1 MASPVFTPSTVDNPF
16 VILPGGGQAAPR
28 SSREARGLVGDS
40 PLIPAIPL
48 KDGEQYRFHFDM
60 TKCVGCKCCEVA
72 CSEQNNNPPEISW
85 RRVGEVEGGT
95 FPNTQRLYLSM
106 GCNHCAEPACM
117 KGCPTQ
123 AYSKDATTGIVLH
136 DSTVCIGC
144 EYCIW
149 NCPYSVPV
157 FNAERG
163 VVGKCDMCHGR
174 LKDGDKPACVNAC
187 PSEAIQIE
195 IVNIEDWKREFAES
209 ANVVGLPSAAD
220 TISTTRIT
228 PPANM
233 PADAEKAD
241 YHRVRA
247 EKPHW
252 SLVWVTVLTQ
262 LSVGGVVAAWV
273 LGLLGH
279 DQARVAATVSLVLGL
294 ISLGAA
300 PLHLGRPAFAPLAMR
315 GWKTSWLSREII
327 GLSAFG
333 GAAGAYATTL
343 WFGVPGTAF
352 LGAAAALFGFA
363 GIYASSRI
371 YLVPGRPAWN
381 TWQTISGF
389 LLTGAVLGPLLLAA
403 TGSGGPAL
411 SAVAAGAA
419 MTQVL
424 NQIWKFFALNRS
436 EEFEKQA
443 TARLLSNEFS
453 RHLLVRLALTAV
465 GGVALN
471 LAGFP
476 AVGFVLAFIGEVLG
490 RYLFFV
496 TVVPKNM
503 AMTFFGPQ
511 QEAA

>member
-1 MASPVFTPSTVDNPF
+1 
-16 VILPGGGQAAPR
+16 
-28 SSREARGLVGDS
+28 VGDS

-60 TKCVGCKCCEVA
+60 TKCIGCKCCEVA

-123 AYSKDATTGIVLH
+123 AYSKDKTTGIVLH
-136 DSTVCIGC
+136 DSSVCIGC

-157 FNAERG
+157 FNEERG

-174 LKDGDKPACVNAC
+174 LKDGDRPACVNAC

-195 IVNIEDWKREFAES
+195 IVNNEDWKREFAES

-233 PADAEKAD
+233 PTDAEKAD

-262 LSVGGVVAAWV
+262 LSVGGVVAAWA

-279 DQARVAATVSLVLGL
+279 DQVRIAATVSLVLGL

-333 GAAGAYATTL
+333 GAASAYAATL
-343 WFGVPGTAF
+343 WFGIPGTSL
-352 LGAAAALFGFA
+352 LGAAAAVFGFA
-363 GIYASSRI
+363 SIWSLAARRGT
-371 YLVPGRPAWN
+371 PGRPSPASCLPAPSSDHCCSP
-381 TWQTISGF
+381 QPAA
-389 LLTGAVLGPLLLAA
+389 AVLR
-403 TGSGGPAL
+403 
-411 SAVAAGAA
+411 SAP
-419 MTQVL
+419 
-424 NQIWKFFALNRS
+424 WP
-436 EEFEKQA
+436 QA
-443 TARLLSNEFS
+443 R
-453 RHLLVRLALTAV
+453 R
-465 GGVALN
+465 
-471 LAGFP
+471 
-476 AVGFVLAFIGEVLG
+476 
-490 RYLFFV
+490 
-496 TVVPKNM
+496 
-503 AMTFFGPQ
+503 
-511 QEAA
+511 

>member
-1 MASPVFTPSTVDNPF
+1 MLARAAVDNPF
-16 VILPGGGQAAPR
+16 IILSGGGQAAPR
-28 SSREARGLVGDS
+28 SSREGRGLAGDS
-40 PLIPAIPL
+40 SLIPAIPL

-60 TKCVGCKCCEVA
+60 TKCIGCKCCEVA
-72 CSEQNNNPPEISW
+72 CSEQNNNPPDVSW

-95 FPNTQRLYLSM
+95 FPQTQRLYLSM

-117 KGCPTQ
+117 SGCPTQ
-123 AYSKDATTGIVLH
+123 AYSKDKKTGIVLH
-136 DSTVCIGC
+136 DAAVCIGC

-157 FNAERG
+157 FNEERG

-174 LKDGDKPACVNAC
+174 LTKGDKPACVNAC
-187 PSEAIQIE
+187 PSEAIRIE
-195 IVNIEDWKREFAES
+195 IVDIEGWKREFAES
-209 ANVVGLPSAAD
+209 ANVVGLPSASD

-233 PADAEKAD
+233 PTDAEKAD
-241 YHRVRA
+241 YHRVRP

-262 LSVGGVVAAWV
+262 LSVGGVIAAWV
-273 LGLLGH
+273 LGLLG
-279 DQARVAATVSLVLGL
+279 DDPVRTAATVSLVLGL
-294 ISLGAA
+294 VSLGAA

-327 GLSAFG
+327 ALSAFG
-333 GAAGAYATTL
+333 GAAGAYAASL
-343 WFGVPGTAF
+343 WLGIPGTAL
-352 LGAAAALFGFA
+352 LGAAAAIFGLA
-363 GIYASSRI
+363 GAYATSRI

-389 LLTGAVLGPLLLAA
+389 LLTGAVLGPLLLSAS
-403 TGSGGPAL
+403 GSGGAGL
-411 SAVAAGAA
+411 RAVAAGAA
-419 MTQVL
+419 LAQAF
-424 NQIWKFFALNRS
+424 NQIWKFFALVRS

-453 RHLLVRLALTAV
+453 KHLLARLALV
-465 GGVALN
+465 VIGGVALN

-476 AVGFVLAFIGEVLG
+476 AIGFVLAFAGEVLG

-503 AMTFFGPQ
+503 AMTFFGQ
-511 QEAA
+511 RQEAA